1 MHHALMIFM
10 YDLLLYINDQALNID
25 LKNLTNWLN
34 ANKVSLNISKTE
46 LIVFKPKGNLLDF
59 SMGQ

>member
-46 LIVFKPKGNLLDF
+46 LIIFKPKGNLLDF